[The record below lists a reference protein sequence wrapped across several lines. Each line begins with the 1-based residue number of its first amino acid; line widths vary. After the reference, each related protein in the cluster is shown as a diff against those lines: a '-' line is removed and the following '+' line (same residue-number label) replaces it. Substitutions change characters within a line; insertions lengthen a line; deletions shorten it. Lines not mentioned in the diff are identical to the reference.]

1 MPWLKRQWRSRDVMS
16 SRSFVARDVSV
27 YFVMTAMR
35 SRHAFRGEWVSSHWH
50 HLWCLWS
57 SDWLCIVVIG
67 SSEIIHF
74 DWLAL
79 TSFLPCSWPSFTS
92 WLCSI
97 SPSPPLGRAT
107 LPSLVRTHGS
117 PGKSIYPLSSLLT
130 PSKHPPSLQ
139 WRSRVSPQI
148 FTDSHVSLRRWPHSI
163 GIYIVEDANKRNAK
177 GLDLVCYQQCG
188 ESAAEIFI
196 IQSMA

>member
-1 MPWLKRQWRSRDVMS
+1 MPSIHPTLQRWDFCNADLLAPLTQTNSSSMPRLKRQRRSRDVMS
-16 SRSFVARDVSV
+16 SCSFVARDVSV
-27 YFVMTAMR
+27 YFVTTAMR
-35 SRHAFRGEWVSSHWH
+35 SRHAFRGKWVSSNWH

-57 SDWLCIVVIG
+57 SDWLCIAVIG

-117 PGKSIYPLSSLLT
+117 LGKSIYPLSSLLT

-148 FTDSHVSLRRWPHSI
+148 FTDSHAFLCVDGHTVL
-163 GIYIVEDANKRNAK
+163 AFTLLKA
-177 GLDLVCYQQCG
+177 
-188 ESAAEIFI
+188 
-196 IQSMA
+196 